1 MAATHGAIES
11 HLHRSVPT
19 PKWLSLR
26 NYISFFP
33 FTIYCSRI
41 ANGALITFEIMT
53 FGSRISSNRW
63 NFWRTLVD
71 LWLWSGTISGYLYDC
86 VWCAACD
93 GRCPAEIAQT
103 TNNSFVFNFEQMLER
118 GARVNVSEASHCF
131 VLSPA
136 FWPIFM
142 TANKFVVI
150 LARVSLQM

>member
-1 MAATHGAIES
+1 MGPSKVIFIGVYLLPNGSASEITSHFFRSRSIVRALLTELLSHSKLWPSVAAFRLIGEIFEE
-11 HLHRSVPT
+11 P
-19 PKWLSLR
+19 SL
-26 NYISFFP
+26 
-33 FTIYCSRI
+33 IYDYDQVQY
-41 ANGALITFEIMT
+41 L
-53 FGSRISSNRW
+53 
-63 NFWRTLVD
+63 
-71 LWLWSGTISGYLYDC
+71 SGYLFDC